1 MERVDLDALEAA
13 LAKAT
18 PGPWR
23 RGSRHDY
30 VVVHL
35 DDGYIV
41 ADEDI
46 EDDSPE
52 RVEADTDAIISAHNA
67 LPALIAEVRQL
78 RQEAARARWCEE
90 NKADVSWLDTS
101 RRWSVVWVAGGLFDT
116 ASDPDRSAAID
127 AARGAK

>member
-1 MERVDLDALEAA
+1 MERVDLGALEAA

-35 DDGYIV
+35 DHGYIV
-41 ADEDI
+41 ADEDL

-67 LPALIAEVRQL
+67 LPALIAEL
-78 RQEAARARWCEE
+78 RELREEAERARWCEE
-90 NKADVSWLDTS
+90 NRAAVWLDPTHWKVSWVTG
-101 RRWSVVWVAGGLFDT
+101 REHCIVHH
-116 ASDPDRSAAID
+116 PDRSAAID
-127 AARGAK
+127 AARGGGR